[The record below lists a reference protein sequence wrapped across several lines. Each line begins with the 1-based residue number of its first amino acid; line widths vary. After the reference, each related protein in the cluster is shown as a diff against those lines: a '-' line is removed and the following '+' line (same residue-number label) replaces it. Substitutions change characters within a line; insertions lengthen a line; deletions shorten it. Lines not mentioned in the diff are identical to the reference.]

1 MTKPVTIGNIKI
13 GSKYPIRIKGMLKKS
28 LSNKDALLKE
38 ALDLKKEGAD
48 IIRVAI
54 KNRDDSNILSY
65 LKKNLDIPFVADI
78 HFNYKLALEAI
89 DAGFDGIRLNP
100 LNIKDINGIRE
111 VIKKAKTK
119 KTHIRVGINSGG
131 FKKRLSKEKLANE
144 MVKNALEFIKLLEK
158 EEFQNISVSLKASDV
173 STTILANRILS
184 KKTDYPIHLGVTAT
198 GTFLEGIVKSVLGIG
213 ILLNEGIGNILR
225 VSLTSDSVL
234 EIKIAKFILQ
244 ALNLRYFSPEIISCP
259 TCSRTQVDLIKIVNE
274 FQNRLDFLSSS
285 NLPKKIA
292 IMGCEVNG
300 PGEASVADI
309 GIAFGN
315 KRAIL
320 FKKGKIVR
328 VLKEDNLIEE
338 FLKEVC
344 NGDHSRD

>member
-1 MTKPVTIGNIKI
+1 MTKIAKIGNIKI
-13 GSKYPIRIKGMLKKS
+13 GSEYPIRIKGMLKKN
-28 LSNKDALLKE
+28 LTDREAILKE
-38 ALDLKKEGAD
+38 ALDLEKEGAE
-48 IIRVAI
+48 IIRIAV
-54 KNRDDSNILSY
+54 KDRNNIGILNY
-65 LKKNLDIPFVADI
+65 LKKSISAPLVADI
-78 HFNYKLALEAI
+78 HFNYKLALESI
-89 DAGFDGIRLNP
+89 EAGFDGIRLNP
-100 LNIKDINGIRE
+100 LNIKDTNGIRE
-111 VIKKAKTK
+111 VIRKAKAK

-158 EEFQNISVSLKASDV
+158 EKFQNISISLKASDV
-173 STTILANRILS
+173 NTTILANRILS

-225 VSLTSDSVL
+225 VSLTSDSIL
-234 EIKIAKFILQ
+234 EIKVAKFILQ

-259 TCSRTQVDLIKIVNE
+259 TCSRTQVDLIRIVNE
-274 FQNRLDFLSSS
+274 FQKKLNSLSNS

-300 PGEASVADI
+300 PGEASFADI

-320 FKKGKIVR
+320 FKKGKILR

-344 NGDHSRD
+344 NG

>member
-1 MTKPVTIGNIKI
+1 MTKIAKIGNIKI
-13 GSKYPIRIKGMLKKS
+13 GSEYPIRIKGMLKKN
-28 LSNKDALLKE
+28 LTDREAILKE
-38 ALDLKKEGAD
+38 ALDLEKEGAE
-48 IIRVAI
+48 IIRIAV
-54 KNRDDSNILSY
+54 KDRNNIGILNY
-65 LKKNLDIPFVADI
+65 LKKSISAPLVADI
-78 HFNYKLALEAI
+78 HFNYKLALESI
-89 DAGFDGIRLNP
+89 EAGFDGIRLNP
-100 LNIKDINGIRE
+100 LNIKDTNGIRE
-111 VIKKAKTK
+111 VIKKAKAK

-158 EEFQNISVSLKASDV
+158 EKFQNISISLKASDV
-173 STTILANRILS
+173 NTTILANRILS

-225 VSLTSDSVL
+225 VSLTSDSIL
-234 EIKIAKFILQ
+234 EIKVAKFILQ

-259 TCSRTQVDLIKIVNE
+259 TCSRTQVDLIRIVNE
-274 FQNRLDFLSSS
+274 FQKKLNSLSNS

-300 PGEASVADI
+300 PGEASFADI

-320 FKKGKIVR
+320 FKKGKILR

-344 NGDHSRD
+344 NG